1 MKEDTR
7 LIHGKGAIDPHTGAL
22 SIPIY
27 QVSTF
32 HQEDMENSKYQ
43 YSRSGNPTREV
54 LEETI
59 AEMERGSG
67 GFAYASGMAAISSV
81 LLMFSPGDHII
92 APRDI
97 YGGTHRL
104 LTSILSRFCI
114 ETTLVDMTDL
124 DQVME
129 AIKSSTRAIW
139 LETPSNPLLKITDI
153 PGVVELAKGRG
164 LLTIID
170 NTFMTPYYQ
179 RPLDLGV
186 DIVVHSATKFLAGHS
201 DVIAGLAVAR
211 KNRLAKKIGFLQ
223 NALGAVLGPQDSWLV
238 LRGIKTLGVRMERQQ
253 QTAQKVAE
261 WLARSLAV
269 KEVFYP
275 GLTNHPG
282 KSIHDRQSSG
292 AGAVMSFRLQDE
304 AAARILMSRVRLM
317 AVAVSLGGVE
327 SILSYPKVMSH
338 GNLPV
343 EEQLSMGIS
352 GGLVRLSVG
361 LEDADDLIQD
371 LEQAL
376 EGVNRID

>member
-7 LIHGKGAIDPHTGAL
+7 LIHSKGAVDPHTGAL
-22 SIPIY
+22 SVPIY

-32 HQEDMENSKYQ
+32 HQEDMENSRYQ

-54 LEETI
+54 LEDTI
-59 AEMERGSG
+59 AELERGCG

-81 LLMFSPGDHII
+81 LLMFSPGDHLI

-104 LTSILSRFCI
+104 LTSILSRFRI

-124 DQVME
+124 DQVRQ
-129 AIKSSTRAIW
+129 AVKSSTRAIW

-153 PGVVELAKGRG
+153 PGVVEIAQDRR

-211 KNRLAKKIGFLQ
+211 NEQLAKKIGFLQ
-223 NALGAVLGPQDSWLV
+223 NALGSILGPQDSWLV
-238 LRGIKTLGVRMERQQ
+238 LRGIRTLGVRMERQQ
-253 QTAQKVAE
+253 QAAQKVAE
-261 WLARSLAV
+261 WLAGSAAV
-269 KEVFYP
+269 EAVYYP
-275 GLTNHPG
+275 GLPDHPG
-282 KSIHDRQSSG
+282 KAVHDRQSSG
-292 AGAVMSFRLQDE
+292 AGAVLSFRLPDE
-304 AAARILMSRVRLM
+304 AAARRLMDRVRLM

-338 GNLPV
+338 GAVP
-343 EEQLSMGIS
+343 EEERLAMGIS

-376 EGVNRID
+376 KG